1 MPPLDDAPTAA
12 EYMALAAETQQR
24 LARLDFDKDEDYKE
38 GMDALGELNRQGAL
52 LKAREAEGK

>member
-24 LARLDFDKDEDYKE
+24 LAGLDFDKDEDYKE
-38 GMDALGELNRQGAL
+38 GMEELARLNLAGAL